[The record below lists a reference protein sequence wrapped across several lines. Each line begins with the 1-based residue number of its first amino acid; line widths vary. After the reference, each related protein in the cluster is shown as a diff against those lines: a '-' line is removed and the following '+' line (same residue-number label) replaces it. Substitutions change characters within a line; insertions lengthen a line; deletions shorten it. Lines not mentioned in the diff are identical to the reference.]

1 MRHQAGIHIKIN
13 TEITA
18 LEVKFQHQTAIAPNL
33 GEVKSLF
40 PGNLRTEL
48 TLGEGVFFSQYF
60 RQNVGP
66 GAKISEKFEETTSIL
81 QSVDPGSFST
91 TSKKTSQHF
100 G

>member
-1 MRHQAGIHIKIN
+1 MRDLP
-13 TEITA
+13 TE
-18 LEVKFQHQTAIAPNL
+18 
-33 GEVKSLF
+33 
-40 PGNLRTEL
+40 EL
-48 TLGEGVFFSQYF
+48 TLGEGVWSQYF

-66 GAKISEKFEETTSIL
+66 GAKIKISEKFQQTTSIL